1 MLFEFAENTPDN
13 YQTLFVELII
23 PLPVPKIYTYRVPN
37 EWNDVIGIGTRVVVQ
52 FGAKKIYTALVVGV
66 SENPPI
72 GYQAKYILDVLDET
86 PLLNQKQVLIFD
98 ELKGY
103 TTGLE
108 WSHNGSLLGS
118 VNKDKTINI
127 FDPRQG
133 GPAMS
138 AASHEGAKA

>member
-86 PLLNQKQVLIFD
+86 ALLNQKQVLI
-98 ELKGY
+98 
-103 TTGLE
+103 
-108 WSHNGSLLGS
+108 
-118 VNKDKTINI
+118 
-127 FDPRQG
+127 DPLHSGKVVFCFTSRNWNPHCFLRG
-133 GPAMS
+133 
-138 AASHEGAKA
+138 